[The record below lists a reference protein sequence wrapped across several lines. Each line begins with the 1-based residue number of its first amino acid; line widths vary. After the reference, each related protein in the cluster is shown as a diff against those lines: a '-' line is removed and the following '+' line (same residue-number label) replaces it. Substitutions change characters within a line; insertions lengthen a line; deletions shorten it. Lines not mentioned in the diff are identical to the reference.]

1 MKIGAAHGKTKIAN
15 GASKMVDAEA
25 VGCWASFVSPTYSL
39 ALLLAG
45 TVAVSAFAA
54 PAPWYKWRSKL
65 TGQEI
70 CAQVMQGEWEMV
82 AGPFRDAQCRKPG
95 MPG

>member
-1 MKIGAAHGKTKIAN
+1 M
-15 GASKMVDAEA
+15 ASITA
-25 VGCWASFVSPTYSL
+25 GLSP
-39 ALLLAG
+39 LLAAA
-45 TVAVSAFAA
+45 VAVSSFAA

-70 CAQVMQGEWEMV
+70 CAQVMQGEWARG
-82 AGPFRDAQCRKPG
+82 AGPFRDAKCRTPG